1 MYEQLTGILSR
12 PENEKRIDMNNSYGI
27 DMTAAVTAGNGA
39 PFNLVNLHTD
49 PLRQDEILVRIAATG
64 VCQTD
69 AHSRNGDLPVP
80 MPAVLGHEG
89 AGVVETTG
97 SAVTAVSPG
106 DHVALSFPSCGRC
119 RPCLSGS
126 PANCVRSFELSFGC
140 ARADGTSAYAS
151 AGVHGHFFGQS
162 SFATFARATERNV
175 VKIDEE
181 MPFELAGPLGCGVQ
195 TGAGAVLNSL
205 QVAPGSSLAIF
216 GTGAVGLAAVM
227 AAAIAGA
234 STIVAVDVNDARLK
248 LAEELG
254 ATHIV
259 NGRSDDVEKS
269 LRSLAPDGLDYVI
282 EITGLP
288 HMLALAVDCIGPMG
302 TAALVG
308 GAPAGTTAAIDMN
321 RLLNGGRR
329 VRGIAQGDSMP
340 QVFIP
345 KLVELYRAGRL
356 PLEKIVK
363 TYEMADI
370 NQAFEDAAR
379 GEAIKPV
386 LTMPAS

>member
-1 MYEQLTGILSR
+1 
-12 PENEKRIDMNNSYGI
+12 
-27 DMTAAVTAGNGA
+27 MTAAVTAGHGA
-39 PFNLVNLHTD
+39 PFNLVNLHTG
-49 PLRQDEILVRIAATG
+49 PLGQDEILVRIAATG

-69 AHSRNGDLPVP
+69 AHSRNGDMLVP

-89 AGVVETTG
+89 AGVVQTTG

-106 DHVALSFPSCGRC
+106 DHVALTFPSCGRC
-119 RPCLSGS
+119 RPCLAGS
-126 PANCVRSFELSFGC
+126 PANCLHGFRLSFGC
-140 ARADGTSAYAS
+140 ARADGTSAYVQ

-175 VKIDEE
+175 IKIDEE
-181 MPFELAGPLGCGVQ
+181 MPLALAGPLGCGVQ

-205 QVAPGSSLAIF
+205 QVTPGSSLAIF
-216 GTGAVGLAAVM
+216 GTGAVGLSAVM
-227 AAAIAGA
+227 AATIAGA
-234 STIVAVDVNDARLK
+234 STIVAVDVNDGRLR

-254 ATHIV
+254 ATHTV
-259 NGRSDDVEKS
+259 NGRDDDVGKS

-288 HMLALAVDCIGPMG
+288 DMLALAVDCVGPMG
-302 TAALVG
+302 TAGLVG

-329 VRGIAQGDSMP
+329 VHGIAQGDSIP
-340 QVFIP
+340 HIFIP
-345 KLVELYRAGRL
+345 KLVEFYRAGRL

-363 TYEMADI
+363 TYEMAEI
-370 NQAFEDAAR
+370 NEAFEDAAR

>member
-1 MYEQLTGILSR
+1 MKDSV
-12 PENEKRIDMNNSYGI
+12 GI
-27 DMTAAVTAGNGA
+27 DMTAAVTAGRGA
-39 PFNLVNLHTD
+39 PFEVVNLRTE
-49 PLRQDEILVRIAATG
+49 PLRQDEILVRIVATG

-89 AGVVETTG
+89 AGVVEATG
-97 SAVTAVSPG
+97 SSVTAVSSG
-106 DHVALSFPSCGRC
+106 DHVALTFPSCGRC
-119 RPCLSGS
+119 RPCLAGS
-126 PANCVRSFELSFGC
+126 PANCLHSFELSFGC

-175 VKIDEE
+175 VKIDEG
-181 MPFELAGPLGCGVQ
+181 MPLALASPLGCGVQ
-195 TGAGAVLNSL
+195 TGAGAILNSL
-205 QVAPGSSLAIF
+205 RVAPGSTSAIF
-216 GTGAVGLAAVM
+216 GAGAVGLSAVM
-227 AAAIAGA
+227 AANIAGA
-234 STIVAVDVNDARLK
+234 STIVAVDVNDARLE
-248 LAEELG
+248 LAKDLG
-254 ATHIV
+254 ATHTV
-259 NGRSDDVEKS
+259 NGRKDDVGAR
-269 LRSLAPDGLDYVI
+269 LRSLAPEGLDYVV

-288 HMLALAVDCIGPMG
+288 DMLALAVDCIGPMG

-345 KLVELYRAGRL
+345 KLVELYKEGRL
-356 PLEKIVK
+356 PLDRIVR
-363 TYEMADI
+363 TYQLSDI

-386 LTMPAS
+386 LTMPQP